1 VNLEAGMLGK
11 SKLAESVKAG
21 VTEAGLL
28 VRAALALSGVALLVA
43 CAALIV
49 AVKVRA
55 RSAG

>member
-1 VNLEAGMLGK
+1 MLGK